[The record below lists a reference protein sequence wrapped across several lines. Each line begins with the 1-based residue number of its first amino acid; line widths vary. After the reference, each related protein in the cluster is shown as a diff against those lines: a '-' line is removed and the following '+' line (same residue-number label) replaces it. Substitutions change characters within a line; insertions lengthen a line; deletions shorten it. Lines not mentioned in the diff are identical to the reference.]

1 MAVWRE
7 LRRSGA
13 IPLGQAVWAI
23 PDLLAARPLVERL
36 NGLVSAA
43 NGTLLLLAAKGF
55 GDADVARLERLYA
68 AAREEEWAEFAADC
82 GKYLAELDKEER
94 LRKYTLAELEE
105 EEQSLDRLRR
115 WYRELR
121 SRDVLAIAATTDPT
135 TSLKQCEERF
145 ETFADHVYAALSS
158 PTGLSTKT
166 PRHFPQSKAT
176 MFTPKDWLDRIF
188 EIGIIGKGLNGAAEL
203 LGGLLLLLV
212 TPDRIRHFAAAL
224 TQGEL
229 SEDPHDFVA
238 RYLLHTANGLT
249 GSAVIFGA
257 IYLLVHGAV
266 KVVLVIALLLNKLWA
281 YPWMII
287 VLLIFIGYQVYRIAL
302 QPSAG
307 LIVLTIFDAMIVA
320 LTWREYR
327 RQRRVP
333 EGRSSGA
340 ASASSSMQVV
350 ER

>member
-1 MAVWRE
+1 
-7 LRRSGA
+7 
-13 IPLGQAVWAI
+13 
-23 PDLLAARPLVERL
+23 
-36 NGLVSAA
+36 
-43 NGTLLLLAAKGF
+43 
-55 GDADVARLERLYA
+55 
-68 AAREEEWAEFAADC
+68 
-82 GKYLAELDKEER
+82 
-94 LRKYTLAELEE
+94 
-105 EEQSLDRLRR
+105 
-115 WYRELR
+115 
-121 SRDVLAIAATTDPT
+121 
-135 TSLKQCEERF
+135 
-145 ETFADHVYAALSS
+145 
-158 PTGLSTKT
+158 
-166 PRHFPQSKAT
+166 

-203 LGGLLLLLV
+203 VGGLLLLLV

-249 GSAVIFGA
+249 GSAVIFGGL
-257 IYLLVHGAV
+257 YLLVHGAV

-327 RQRRVP
+327 RQRRVL
-333 EGRSSGA
+333 EGPSSGT